1 MTRVASLHLTV
12 DLRKMKMKARK
23 KSVTRYYIWIIDNG
37 KPEAIGFK
45 MFCNGHVG
53 RRKAG

>member
-12 DLRKMKMKARK
+12 DLRKMKMKSRK
-23 KSVTRYYIWIIDNG
+23 KSGTRYYIWIIDKG
-37 KPEAIGFK
+37 KPEAKGFK